1 MSGDGPRSWTDGGTE
16 LFLAAVD
23 RLTDDELAAP
33 TALDGWT
40 RRHVIAHVHG
50 NAEALRRLLTW
61 AATGVENRMYA
72 DAGQRAR
79 EIEELSALP
88 ASELRAL
95 VHGSA
100 KALAADM
107 DALPQDAWKALV
119 ITAQGRTV
127 PAGEIPWMRAREVC
141 VHALDLDNGV
151 TFADLPDGFN
161 AALAAEAVTR
171 HAAKGHAAG
180 LAAWLTGRSARP
192 PALGPWL

>member
-1 MSGDGPRSWTDGGTE
+1 MSGDGPRSWADDGTE

-23 RLTDDELAAP
+23 RLTDDEFSAP

-88 ASELRAL
+88 AGELRTL

-107 DALPQDAWKALV
+107 DALPADAWNALV

-127 PAGEIPWMRAREVC
+127 PAEEIPWMRAREVC

-151 TFADLPDGFN
+151 TFADLPDSFN
-161 AALAAEAVTR
+161 AALAAEAVAR
-171 HAAKGHAAG
+171 HTAKGHAAG
-180 LAAWLTGRSARP
+180 LAAWLTGRTDRP
-192 PALGPWL
+192 PTLGPWL